1 MFKLHETNPSQPGFR
16 SAHFPTVQRKETRD
30 RESVGSMV
38 GRQGSTDGF
47 DKRREGSERER
58 ERGRTFLFLPFW
70 FTVERTT
77 NKWPGTCTRATS
89 TRIGKRILRSEC
101 RFRESFVNRAL
112 AGPGCPL
119 LGRGDTLIDHHLLSS
134 LYPLFFS
141 RFFPFSLFIP
151 HLDFD
156 AFLHPSIHSSTHPPP
171 PFFPLPVRSIGRVSR
186 LKRHLLI
193 VATSLLSF
201 LSSSPFFFAFPFRV
215 PYTYVRTR
223 CSNWKL
229 IFESIGER

>member
-1 MFKLHETNPSQPGFR
+1 MFKLHETNPSQPDFR

-38 GRQGSTDGF
+38 GRQDRQTDSTNGE
-47 DKRREGSERER
+47 RAARERER
-58 ERGRTFLFLPFW
+58 KRGRTFLFLPFW

-156 AFLHPSIHSSTHPPP
+156 AFLHPSIRPSTLLL
-171 PFFPLPVRSIGRVSR
+171 PFFP
-186 LKRHLLI
+186 
-193 VATSLLSF
+193 SLSG
-201 LSSSPFFFAFPFRV
+201 V
-215 PYTYVRTR
+215 
-223 CSNWKL
+223 
-229 IFESIGER
+229 

>member
-47 DKRREGSERER
+47 DKRREGSEREK
-58 ERGRTFLFLPFW
+58 ERAYIFISSVLVHGRTDNEQMAGYVYARDFHPNWQANTSQRMQISRIICQSSPGWPRLP
-70 FTVERTT
+70 
-77 NKWPGTCTRATS
+77 AS
-89 TRIGKRILRSEC
+89 
-101 RFRESFVNRAL
+101 
-112 AGPGCPL
+112 GPRGHFIDHHL
-119 LGRGDTLIDHHLLSS
+119 LSIYHHLLSS

-156 AFLHPSIHSSTHPPP
+156 AFLHPSIRPPTLLL
-171 PFFPLPVRSIGRVSR
+171 PFFP
-186 LKRHLLI
+186 
-193 VATSLLSF
+193 SLSG
-201 LSSSPFFFAFPFRV
+201 V
-215 PYTYVRTR
+215 
-223 CSNWKL
+223 
-229 IFESIGER
+229 

>member
-1 MFKLHETNPSQPGFR
+1 
-16 SAHFPTVQRKETRD
+16 
-30 RESVGSMV
+30 MV

-58 ERGRTFLFLPFW
+58 ERAHIFISSVLVHGRTDNEQMAGYVYARDFHPNWQANTSQRMQISRIICQSSPGWPRLPASGPRGHFNRPSFTIVSLSALFLTFLSFLSLHP
-70 FTVERTT
+70 
-77 NKWPGTCTRATS
+77 PS
-89 TRIGKRILRSEC
+89 
-101 RFRESFVNRAL
+101 RFRCVS
-112 AGPGCPL
+112 PS
-119 LGRGDTLIDHHLLSS
+119 T
-134 LYPLFFS
+134 
-141 RFFPFSLFIP
+141 
-151 HLDFD
+151 
-156 AFLHPSIHSSTHPPP
+156 HPSTHPPP

-201 LSSSPFFFAFPFRV
+201 LSSSPFFFRISFQSRT
-215 PYTYVRTR
+215 YTYVRTR